1 MWFKINWRFLVKLS
15 AVAIVALIAV
25 HFTHRW
31 QVRQQ
36 VGAFLRQADAARD
49 AKDHDE
55 KATEREIAYLK
66 RYLMARPNEN
76 DVRERLG
83 RLFCTSA
90 KSGKDMLEGYLVV
103 QDTLRRDPGRDE
115 LRRFAVDFA
124 LNRLGLHAEAL
135 ADVEILL
142 QKKPDDGEL
151 EGLKARC
158 FVQAKKYTNANDS
171 YEIAIR
177 LRPDLVEAY
186 PLWAAVRRTELKQ
199 AKEADEVVVMLLN
212 NNLKSFRAHLLV
224 ADYWRTFWGLGQSAF
239 ESANLVAAAQDLPK
253 SANVAEAIAKAVGK
267 AKELSPDNLDVILA
281 VSDVSRFHSYELAR
295 SPDKEKRDKAAAA
308 FTEAHG
314 ILKAGLVK
322 YPQAPAL
329 YLALAARE
337 SEQRQEKDPV
347 TVIKDGLEAIPDSPP
362 LTQALLGYQILAGD
376 APGASETLGKLK
388 GRGLTPTQAEFHEG
402 RILMLKGEWREAAAV
417 LERVRTNTTDNTAL
431 EREANLF
438 LGRCYEQLGIKDR
451 RLDAFNRAVPVDTT
465 DALWV
470 PALLGVAEAETAL
483 GKTDAAL
490 QVYMKLQTRAP
501 GVWLQIARLQMH
513 KALQTPADKNRNWRD
528 TEEAL
533 KNAEEILPKSTDVR
547 LLRASLLA
555 TQGNAAEARTRLE
568 ALKSEKPKDAT
579 VWIALAA
586 QDQRDGKPKQ
596 ALETLNVAEKE
607 IGDSPTLRLARAGLW
622 ADIKDPELAQKLE
635 SLASD
640 LHKFSPEQQR
650 FLLSGLAELAT
661 ATVTGPLGGQLWDR
675 VAELRRFDLG
685 VQLTRFDLALRSG
698 DEGKITSVL
707 DKIREVDGEAGS
719 AARLSRALF
728 LIWCAQNKKEK
739 AGLKEAALLLAGLER
754 ERSGWGRVI
763 FAQALVDD
771 LADDRPSALAKYQKA
786 VEAGETSPDAL
797 RRLIELL
804 HTAGRY
810 KEAENYL
817 TKLPKEALANS
828 SMLRLA
834 AELSLPTNKALAIT
848 YAERAIPDSSTNP
861 AEYIWQGQIFSRAGD
876 ATKAEAAFRKA
887 TAVRPDA
894 MDGWLVL
901 IEHQALTQGKKDK
914 NEGERTFEEAKDKVA
929 KTERTLFLALAHT
942 ILGKSDK
949 AAEAYKQARAER
961 PTDLR
966 TLQAEAEFLFK
977 NGKYD
982 KDGYSTEA
990 VEAYRRVLAL
1000 PTASP
1005 ADKDAA
1011 RQRIVL
1017 ILASSPNYAVSRQAL
1032 LELGAAQDDR
1042 RSRLMALAFQRDRAS
1057 RLEAIGM
1064 LEADRKGTERG
1075 LTPEDQFLLAQLY
1088 RMVGDRSQVRLV
1100 MSDLLEKNG
1109 EVPLY
1114 VRFYGSWLLLIGDSR
1129 AAEEWVKRLGA
1140 LQPDAF
1146 GTAELQ
1152 ARLAAAKGKGDLA
1165 AARNIIVPRADQ
1177 PGAPVQA
1184 VATICESIKL
1194 YEDAERLFQRATDRA
1209 KEKRPEAPLVLAG
1222 FYGRRG
1228 RTSDALRI
1236 CDEVRKAV
1244 PAATALAGK
1253 FAVDA
1258 LYSSPV
1264 SAPADTN
1271 RVAEWLGEAAK
1282 KADAKTKAILVQLL
1296 ASVRNLQGNYAEAMR
1311 LYRDAID
1318 TNKDDVLALNNLA
1331 FLASAQE
1338 KNHDEALRL
1347 IKRAQGAGGTL
1358 PELLDTEALILLEKK
1373 DFEAARRLL
1382 ETVTVEAPS
1391 GTAYYHL
1398 AQVELAAGNR
1408 KLEAKRAWQQ
1418 AEDFGIKL
1426 ADLHPLERA
1435 EFERVSALLK

>member
-36 VGAFLRQADAARD
+36 VGAFLRLADAARD
-49 AKDHDE
+49 AKDGDE
-55 KATEREIAYLK
+55 KAAEREIAYLK
-66 RYLMARPNEN
+66 RYVMARPNEN

-83 RLFCTSA
+83 RLLCTSA

-103 QDTLRRDPGRDE
+103 QDILRRDPARDE
-115 LRRFAVDFA
+115 LRRFAIDFA
-124 LNRLGLHAEAL
+124 LNRLGLYTEAL

-142 QKKPDDGEL
+142 DKRKGDGEL
-151 EGLKARC
+151 KALEARC
-158 FVQAKKYTNANDS
+158 FVQAKIYDKAKHS
-171 YEIAIR
+171 YLAAIEV
-177 LRPDLVEAY
+177 RPDLLDAY
-186 PLWAAVRRTELKQ
+186 TGLAAVLRVELKQ
-199 AKEADEVVVMLLN
+199 AKEADKVVVMLFKN
-212 NNLKSFRAHLLV
+212 NQENFRAHLLI

-239 ESANLVAAAQDLPK
+239 ESASLVAAAQKLK
-253 SANVAEAIAKAVGK
+253 EHAEVADAIANAVEV
-267 AKELSPDNLDVILA
+267 AKRLAPDNLDVILA
-281 VSDVSRFHSYELAR
+281 VSDVSRFRSYKLAR
-295 SPDKEKRDKAAAA
+295 SPDKEDRDKAAAA

-337 SEQRQEKDPV
+337 SEQRQEKDPA

-388 GRGLTPTQAEFHEG
+388 GRGLTPTQAELYEG
-402 RILMLKGEWREAAAV
+402 RILILRSEWYEAAAA
-417 LERVRTNTTDNTAL
+417 LERVRTTTVDNPAL
-431 EREANLF
+431 EREANLY

-490 QVYMKLQTRAP
+490 QVYMKLQTQAP
-501 GVWLQIARLQMH
+501 GVWLQVARLQML

-533 KNAEEILPKSTDVR
+533 KNAEQILPKSTDVR
-547 LLRASLLA
+547 LLRATLLA

-568 ALKSEKPKDAT
+568 VLKSERPKDAA

-586 QDQRDGKPKQ
+586 QDQHDGKPKQ
-596 ALETLNVAEKE
+596 ALETLNAAEKE
-607 IGDSPTLRLARAGLW
+607 IGDSHTLRLARAKLW
-622 ADIKDPELAQKLE
+622 VDVKEPELSQKLQT
-635 SLASD
+635 LASD

-675 VAELRRFDLG
+675 VAELRQFDLG
-685 VQLTRFDLALRSG
+685 VQLTRFDLAVRSG
-698 DEGKITSVL
+698 DESKIASVL
-707 DKIREVDGEAGS
+707 EKIREIDGEAGS
-719 AARLSRALF
+719 AARLSRALV
-728 LIWCAQNKKEK
+728 LIWRAQNKKEP
-739 AGLKEAALLLAGLER
+739 AGLNEADLLLAGLER
-754 ERSGWGRVI
+754 ERSGRARVV

-771 LADDRPSALAKYQKA
+771 LRGQPSALAKYQKA

-804 HTAGRY
+804 HAAGRS
-810 KEAENYL
+810 KEAESYL
-817 TKLPKEALANS
+817 AKLPKEALANS

-848 YAERAIPDSSTNP
+848 YAERTIPDNSTNP

-894 MDGWLVL
+894 LDGWLVL
-901 IEHQALTQGKKDK
+901 IEHQTLTQGKKDK
-914 NEGERTFEEAKDKVA
+914 NEGERTFDEAKDKVA
-929 KTERTLFLALAHT
+929 KAERTLFLALAHT
-942 ILGKSDK
+942 ILGKGDK
-949 AAEAYKQARAER
+949 AAEAYKQARVER

-966 TLQAEAEFLFK
+966 TLQAEADFLFK
-977 NGKYD
+977 YAKYD
-982 KDGYSTEA
+982 KDGHSTEA

-1000 PTASP
+1000 STASP

-1100 MSDLLEKNG
+1100 MSNLLEKNG

-1165 AARNIIVPRADQ
+1165 AARNIIVPRADR

-1228 RTSDALRI
+1228 RTADALRI

-1253 FAVDA
+1253 FAVEA
-1258 LYSSPV
+1258 LYSNPV

-1271 RVAEWLGEAAK
+1271 RVADWLDEAAK

-1331 FLASAQE
+1331 FLVSAQE

-1358 PELLDTEALILLEKK
+1358 PELLDTEALILLQKK
-1373 DFEAARRLL
+1373 DFGAARRLL
-1382 ETVTVEAPS
+1382 ETVTVEDPS

-1398 AQVELAAGNR
+1398 AQVELAAGDR